1 MVGILSFCASLGNAL
16 GWLLPTLCYIVG
28 GSMMISAIW
37 GFYGRST
44 LQNGL
49 VTKGFAPEILFLG
62 SGTLLS
68 FPQFL
73 NVLNRSFGFS
83 TTASLTQGQDGGVA
97 AYSFDAAAFNQAVS
111 QGPTSLLNAMIDV
124 FDPYFIS
131 YGGLIAFLAVKR
143 QIDRAQGRNDST
155 TGMNI
160 TMLIGSILMMNIE
173 KVSQIGTWA
182 VQGH

>member
-16 GWLLPTLCYIVG
+16 GWLLPTLCYTVG
-28 GSMMISAIW
+28 GAMMISAVL
-37 GFYGRST
+37 GFYGRAT
-44 LQNGL
+44 LENGF
-49 VTKGFAPEILFLG
+49 VTRGFAPECLFLG

-73 NVLNRSFGFS
+73 NMLNQTFGF
-83 TTASLTQGQDGGVA
+83 TTSASLVQGQDGSVA

-111 QGPTSLLNAMIDV
+111 QGPASLLKTMIDI

-143 QIDRAQGRNDST
+143 QIDRSQGKNDSS

-160 TMLIGSILMMNIE
+160 TALIGSIFMMNIE
-173 KVSQIGTWA
+173 KVSQISTWA